1 MSVQTIPPRKRVK
14 SISPTQR
21 ALAELHKLGYVCQ
34 VVERWCA
41 FSRRRIDLFGV
52 IDLIYLSE
60 TSICGV
66 QVTTASNLAARR
78 TKILA
83 EPRALAWVKAGGI
96 LELWGVAKRGAR
108 GERKLWTITKEEIVA
123 EEFGENNPWP

>member
-1 MSVQTIPPRKRVK
+1 MSEVQTTTPRKAVK
-14 SISPTQR
+14 SISPTKR
-21 ALAELHKLGYVCQ
+21 ALAELKKLGYVCQ

-52 IDLIYLSE
+52 IDIVYLSE
-60 TSICGV
+60 TSIVGV

-83 EPRALAWVKAGGI
+83 EPRALAWIKAGGI
-96 LELWGVAKRGAR
+96 LELWSVAKRGAR
-108 GERKLWTITKEEIVA
+108 GQRRLWCIIKEEIVA
-123 EEFGENNPWP
+123 ADFEGGTP

>member
-1 MSVQTIPPRKRVK
+1 M
-14 SISPTQR
+14 
-21 ALAELHKLGYVCQ
+21 
-34 VVERWCA
+34 
-41 FSRRRIDLFGV
+41 ID
-52 IDLIYLSE
+52 IIYLSE
-60 TSICGV
+60 TSIVGV

-108 GERKLWTITKEEIVA
+108 GQRKTWAITKEEIVA